1 MKRHWLQKIVAAV
14 TGAVLL
20 AGSMGAGALAAPATV
35 GDVTEVTDEASIV
48 IHVADNV
55 EGQIGVGTEDSTLN
69 GKALADVQ
77 LKYLQIGELVQV
89 DSGQKIEMMYQIPKN
104 SKLVGTET
112 SKPIVIAESDITY
125 QDDSSYYIVPDTLQ
139 NALTTSIGSNI
150 VGFIAKVHDV
160 TDVSWSTVET
170 EEPQGGGNAAATIN
184 AANGLYFFMGGTM
197 PANVSTLLTP
207 FLVSA
212 PMPDTDGSGWLD
224 TIHVYP
230 KVRLSEITIVKT
242 AQQDGRTATSDA
254 ATGGK
259 DAILAEAGR
268 SITYTV
274 KVTIPGYSDAG
285 TAAEFSRFVIS
296 DTAPTGMNISNIS
309 IGMTSGSKPVTLEA
323 GTDYTLDATGFPITF
338 TDDGMEKLTDT
349 PNENKEITVTY
360 TGQLGAGASLGTA
373 GNTNTAQVEYQRSGM
388 NASQTISAAVSV
400 HTYGI
405 DVTKTL
411 SDNGTIT
418 AGEIKFTLAKKAAQ
432 TGDTD
437 IPVYVT
443 GADGTYWVDADATQ
457 DTTGATTELTAG
469 TGTDANL
476 MIHGLIPGTYI
487 LTETETMSG
496 YSRLDEPVTI
506 VITAPTGDDPKT
518 SDITAAADGETA
530 TVEKGAVKLGV
541 VNTAVTTGFTLPKT
555 GGAGMLAAVVAG
567 MGLICSAVVFFAV
580 YRKRNERR

>member
-35 GDVTEVTDEASIV
+35 GDVTEVMDEASIV
-48 IHVADNV
+48 IHVADN
-55 EGQIGVGTEDSTLN
+55 EAGQIGVGTEDSTLN

-112 SKPIVIAESDITY
+112 SKPIVIVEGDITY
-125 QDDSSYYIVPDTLQ
+125 EDGSSYYIVPDILQ
-139 NALTTSIGSNI
+139 SALTSSIGNNI
-150 VGFIAKVHDV
+150 AGFIAKVQNV
-160 TDVSWSTVET
+160 TDVNWSTVET

-242 AQQDGRTATSDA
+242 AQQDGRTASSDA
-254 ATGGK
+254 TDGEKG
-259 DAILAEAGR
+259 AIWVESGR
-268 SITYTV
+268 DISYKV

-296 DTAPTGMNISNIS
+296 DTAPTGMSISNIS
-309 IGMTSGSKPVTLEA
+309 IGMTSGSKPVTLET
-323 GTDYTLDATGFPITF
+323 GTDYTLDGTGFPITF

-349 PNENKEITVTY
+349 PNENKGITVTY

-411 SDNGTIT
+411 SDNGAIR

-457 DTTGATTELTAG
+457 DTMGELTVG

-506 VITAPTGDDPKT
+506 VITAPAGDDPKPN
-518 SDITAAADGETA
+518 DITAAADGETA

-541 VNTAVTTGFTLPKT
+541 VNTAVRTGFTLPKT
-555 GGAGMLAAVVAG
+555 GGAGMIAAVVAG